1 MLKVI
6 FKFLV
11 YEYFVKIDL
20 VVMIIKEFMGVKYL
34 VFNMVNLCG
43 GYVLMF

>member
-20 VVMIIKEFMGVKYL
+20 VVMIIKEFMGVKCL